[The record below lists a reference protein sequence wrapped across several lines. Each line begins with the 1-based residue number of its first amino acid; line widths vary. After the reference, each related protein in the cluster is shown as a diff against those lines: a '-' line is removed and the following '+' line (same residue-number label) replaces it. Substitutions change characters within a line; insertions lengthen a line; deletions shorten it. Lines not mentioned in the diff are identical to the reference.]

1 MKAIVTPSAFRA
13 AIMLCVALL
22 THALPAQQAA
32 PQLTLHGEVRRTQ
45 FMTYQEVPFDV
56 PAGTSRLTVD
66 FAYTGH
72 DMGTSLDMGVIDP
85 ERFRGWSGGNKHA
98 FTVSESDATPSYLP
112 GPLPAGK
119 WRLLV
124 GVPAIREGSVAQY
137 TVRVWL
143 QRGNQP
149 SPFASTFSDKPIHEG
164 AGWYRGDL
172 HMHTAHSDGS
182 CLSQSG
188 VRVPCPVFLTV
199 EAAAARGLDFIAITD
214 HNTVAHYNSMR
225 ELQPYFDKMLL
236 IPGREITT
244 FLGHANV
251 FGTTQ
256 FIEFRLTSPTVPN
269 MNKLLDAVEAAHGLI
284 SLNHPGNESGEKC
297 MGCGWTAPDTDYARI
312 QAIEAVNGPDTDS
325 PFSGT
330 PVWQKQLDKGLRL
343 TAIGGSDN
351 HNAQIKP
358 GQRNAIGSPTTV
370 VHAKNLSETAI
381 LEAIRAGH
389 VFIDTE
395 GTHDRL
401 LNLTATQGTQH
412 VEMGDTLRA
421 PAGTTLTFNVET
433 QATEG
438 MHTEIVI
445 DGKHQPLEGNTFTQP
460 GDGKHHT
467 VRIEVR
473 NTAGKLMLLGN
484 PIYLNY

>member
-1 MKAIVTPSAFRA
+1 MKPSLLRVVVCLLF
-13 AIMLCVALL
+13 VASAGFLL
-22 THALPAQQAA
+22 QAQQPA
-32 PQLTLHGEVRRTQ
+32 PQITLHGEVTRKQ

-56 PAGTSRLTVD
+56 PAGITRVTVD

-72 DMGTSLDMGVIDP
+72 DQGTNLDMGLIDS
-85 ERFRGWSGGNKHA
+85 ERFRGWSGGNKHEL
-98 FTVSESDATPSYLP
+98 TVSESDATPSYLP
-112 GPLPAGK
+112 GPIPAGK

-124 GVPAIREGSVAQY
+124 GVPAIREGSTSQY

-143 QRGNQP
+143 QKAGEP
-149 SPFASTFSDKPIHEG
+149 SAFASTFSDKPIRE
-164 AGWYRGDL
+164 ADGWYRGDL

-182 CLSQSG
+182 CLSQNG
-188 VRVPCPVFLTV
+188 AKVPCPLFLTV

-214 HNTVAHYNSMR
+214 HNTVAHFNSMR
-225 ELQPYFDKMLL
+225 ELQPYFDKLLL

-256 FIEFRLTSPTVPN
+256 FIDFRLTSPTVPD
-269 MNKLLDAVEAAHGLI
+269 MNKLLDEVKATGGII
-284 SLNHPGNESGEKC
+284 SLNHPGNASGEKC

-312 QAIEAVNGPDTDS
+312 QAIEAVNGADTDS
-325 PFSGT
+325 PASGT
-330 PVWQKQLDKGLRL
+330 PVWQRQLDRGMRL

-370 VHAKNLSETAI
+370 VHAENLSERAI
-381 LEAIRAGH
+381 LQAVRAGH
-389 VFIDTE
+389 VFVDTE
-395 GTHDRL
+395 GTHDRF

-412 VEMGDTLRA
+412 AEMGDALSA
-421 PAGTTLTFNVET
+421 PTGSTVTFHVET
-433 QATEG
+433 RAIDG
-438 MHTEIVI
+438 MHTERIL
-445 DGKHQPLEGNTFTQP
+445 DGKHEPLTGDTFTQT

-473 NTAGKLMLLGN
+473 NAEGKLMLLGN
-484 PIYLNY
+484 PIYLND